1 MLLVIDVGN
10 SHTVTG
16 LFDGETLIGH
26 WRLKTDKASTSDEL
40 AMRYHGLFTMEGID
54 PAQVTN
60 IVLASVVPTLSS
72 AWLHCCE
79 KHFSK
84 YLHQPII
91 NLNTTAMSPLVT
103 VETDTPS
110 EVGIDRLVNAYAAWH
125 QYKTDLIVIDFGTA
139 ITFDCVTKDC
149 TYLGGVILP
158 GIAISLD
165 ALASRTAKLPMV
177 DVRDIPTSLIG
188 KNTVHAMKSGILYG
202 YGSMVDGIVRGIQE
216 EMGTIHSAT
225 TKVIA
230 TGGMAQLIAPFSS
243 TINEID
249 SLLTLQG
256 MQLIFTALRDNQ

>member
-16 LFDGETLIGH
+16 LYDGKTLIGH
-26 WRLKTDKASTSDEL
+26 WRLKTDKASTSDEI
-40 AMRYHGLFTMEGID
+40 AMRYHGLFTMERIN
-54 PAQVTN
+54 PAQITN

-79 KHFSK
+79 KHFSE

-91 NLNTTAMSPLVT
+91 NLNTETMSPFVT

-125 QYKTDLIVIDFGTA
+125 QYREDLIVIDFGTA

-149 TYLGGVILP
+149 TYLGGIILP

-165 ALASRTAKLPMV
+165 ALTSRTAKLPMV
-177 DVRDIPTSLIG
+177 DVRDVPTSLIG

-202 YGSMVDGIVRGIQE
+202 YGAMVDGIVRGIQE
-216 EMGTIHSAT
+216 EMGTVNSVN

-230 TGGMAQLIAPFSS
+230 TGGMAQLISPFST

-256 MQLIFTALRDNQ
+256 MQLIFAALNENL